1 VAGKDSSERT
11 RNEETTVDTSR
22 TAPDNLESE
31 SARIIRKGWENW
43 ERRKKAAEEYIQ
55 EHTKDVPLDRLRVVK
70 GRSK

>member
-1 VAGKDSSERT
+1 MV
-11 RNEETTVDTSR
+11 TSR

-70 GRSK
+70 GKSR